1 MRGCDFIFDSV
12 QVMYYKCHRV
22 NFMHHGSY
30 INSPDC
36 IKKKKR
42 NNKPKN
48 TDDKCFQYVASVALN
63 YEEIESH
70 PETVLSIKTPIS
82 KYNQKGINDPS
93 KIDDQKTLD
102 KNNLAIARNI
112 LYTKEKEICPAYVSD
127 INMNCEKQ
135 IIPLMIFVTIGIS

>member
-1 MRGCDFIFDSV
+1 MVHISIHQTV
-12 QVMYYKCHRV
+12 Y
-22 NFMHHGSY
+22 
-30 INSPDC
+30 
-36 IKKKKR
+36 KKKR

-70 PETVLSIKTPIS
+70 PERVLSIKTPIS